1 MAVTKGTG
9 TQGLTLVELV
19 VTIMLLAI
27 LSVVVLPKL
36 VSSSSYSAWTLRQE
50 LIAELQKTQ
59 MLALNNPDRC
69 YRLSISN
76 STYQLSHLTQDC
88 TSVIRNNS
96 AESLPRNTRILLQS
110 NGADSFQI
118 QFDALGR
125 TNLACSGACLSVVAD
140 ETLTIAIESEGYIHE
155 G

>member
-1 MAVTKGTG
+1 MAATKGTS
-9 TQGLTLVELV
+9 TQGFTLVELV

-27 LSVVVLPKL
+27 LAVVVLPKL
-36 VSSSSYSAWTLRQE
+36 VSSGSYSAWTLRQE

-69 YRLSISN
+69 YRLTISN
-76 STYQLSHLTQDC
+76 SAYQLSHLTQDC
-88 TSVIRNNS
+88 TSVIRSNR
-96 AESLPRNTRILLQS
+96 AESLPRNTQIRLQS
-110 NGADSFQI
+110 NGANNFQI

-125 TNLACSGACLSVVAD
+125 TNLACNGACLSVVAD
-140 ETLTIAIESEGYIHE
+140 DTLTIAIESEGYIHE